1 MAWRGRVS
9 RPARIA
15 RSLSGRDLQL
25 VGDMREV
32 LEAPIVMSVDD
43 VLDPHTQSTGRII
56 ESRLDGEERSGKD
69 QVGIRC
75 GAQARALVDLEAD
88 SVPQSVHVPFL
99 DPLVLPDRAVPVRL
113 EEVANR
119 FLVDAPRRS

>member
-15 RSLSGRDLQL
+15 RSLSGGDLQL

-75 GAQARALVDLEAD
+75 GAKARALVDREAD
-88 SVPQSVHVPFL
+88 SVPPSVPVPVL
-99 DPLVLPDRAVPVRL
+99 DPLLLPDPARTRRL
-113 EEVANR
+113 K
-119 FLVDAPRRS
+119 